1 MIRHLTTWWKA
12 VRPYAYPASLIPA
25 LLGIA
30 VAAFQ
35 GIRIDPLV
43 AILTVAGAIAAH
55 TGANLM
61 NDYRDFRLGFDRPGT
76 LGGCGLLVDGTLTAR
91 QVLIGSLVFF
101 AVAGGI
107 ALTLCLLK
115 GFWLAW
121 FCLGGLVAGA
131 GYCLPPF
138 NLKYRAMGDLTV
150 FAAFGMGITLGA
162 YLLQAGRFS
171 AVPLVASIPVGLMV
185 AALLHVNNMR
195 DLADDLDS
203 GFRTLAARLGERGSR
218 ILFSALVLVP
228 YLLCA
233 GALVTRIWPVGTALM
248 LVTLPS
254 AVRLASDVSLRPN
267 PAGEV
272 LVAAVYRV
280 PKLCIQAG
288 MALIA
293 GFLVSC
299 LGGRFSF

>member
-35 GIRIDPLV
+35 GVRIDPL
-43 AILTVAGAIAAH
+43 AAGLTVVGAIAAH

-61 NDYRDFRLGFDRPGT
+61 NDYRDFRLGFDREGT

-91 QVLIGSLVFF
+91 EVLIGSIVSF

-107 ALTLCLLK
+107 ALMLCLLK
-115 GFWLAW
+115 GFWLIW
-121 FCLGGLVAGA
+121 LCLGGLVAGA
-131 GYCLPPF
+131 GYVLPPF
-138 NLKYRAMGDLTV
+138 NLKYRALGDLTV

-162 YLLQAGRFS
+162 YMLQAGRFS
-171 AVPLVASIPVGLMV
+171 AVPLVASIPVGLLI

-195 DLADDLDS
+195 DLADDLGS

-218 ILFSALVLVP
+218 ILFAALVLAP
-228 YLLCA
+228 YPICATALLT
-233 GALVTRIWPVGTALM
+233 GLWPLGTALM
-248 LVTLPS
+248 LLTLPS
-254 AVRLASDVSLRPN
+254 AIRLAADVSLRPH
-267 PAGEV
+267 PAGAV
-272 LVAAVYRV
+272 LVAAVPRV
-280 PKLCIQAG
+280 PMLCLQAG

-293 GFLVSC
+293 GFLLSLV
-299 LGGRFSF
+299 FP

>member
-1 MIRHLTTWWKA
+1 MMRNLTTWWRA

-30 VAAFQ
+30 VAAAQ
-35 GIRIDPLV
+35 GVRIDPLV
-43 AILTVAGAIAAH
+43 ALLTVAGAVAAH

-76 LGGCGLLVDGTLTAR
+76 LGGCGLLVDGTLSAR
-91 QVLIGSLVFF
+91 QVLVGSLVAF
-101 AVAGGI
+101 AAAGGI
-107 ALTLCLLK
+107 ALFLCWLK
-115 GFWLAW
+115 GLWLAW

-131 GYCLPPF
+131 GYVLPPF
-138 NLKYRAMGDLTV
+138 NLKYRALGDVTV
-150 FAAFGMGITLGA
+150 FVAFGVGITVGA

-171 AVPLVASIPVGLMV
+171 AAPLLASIPVGLLI

-195 DLADDLDS
+195 DLGDDLDS

-218 ILFSALVLVP
+218 ALFALLVLSP
-228 YLLCA
+228 YLICA
-233 GALVTRIWPVGTALM
+233 GALLARAWPIGTALM

-254 AVRLASDVSLRPN
+254 ALRLASDVSFRPH
-267 PAGEV
+267 PESAV
-272 LVAAVYRV
+272 LVAAVPRV
-280 PKLCIQAG
+280 PKLCLLVG

-293 GFLVSC
+293 GFL
-299 LGGRFSF
+299 LARIFPG